1 MKKKAIFSCVFYFS
15 SFIGKVLCLREKRA
29 KTASDA
35 LKKVTSKGRDVCS
48 SDGQIHQNNERGL
61 SIILL

>member
-1 MKKKAIFSCVFYFS
+1 MGKK
-15 SFIGKVLCLREKRA
+15 G

-35 LKKVTSKGRDVCS
+35 LKKVTSKGRDVCP
-48 SDGQIHQNNERGL
+48 DGQIHQNNERGL